1 VGILLVMLCTSA
13 GFGAEHV
20 HLAQAG
26 QTVLPPPIRP
36 PSVDQTTTSCQISC
50 DSSVMNCMNNCGLI
64 TGAQAAAAPDFRAQ
78 CSLSCSSQQLV
89 VNRDAKRG
97 LMTTFTMRYVKGH
110 FVVTGPDVPPMQ
122 FSRAPKRG
130 TGARRITPARRSRRA
145 EGMRRS
151 GRLGPTRKVNEPT

>member
-1 VGILLVMLCTSA
+1 MKHIGVGILLVMLCTSA
-13 GFGAEHV
+13 GFEAEHV

-89 VNRDAKRG
+89 ANRDAKRG

-110 FVVTGPDVPPMQ
+110 FVVTGPDV
-122 FSRAPKRG
+122 SVAPRSEG
-130 TGARRITPARRSRRA
+130 LVQGALP
-145 EGMRRS
+145 
-151 GRLGPTRKVNEPT
+151 RLADQGERKECVEAGD